1 MKSTPVPSSQ
11 KPAYL
16 AVVQMATESH
26 ISDELRVI
34 HQICQETERTKALL
48 NRSGK
53 NGYPYLRPGLK
64 GKAFIFSLLSRM
76 VAVGLLYVT
85 LIMLKYIHTISLKA

>member
-34 HQICQETERTKALL
+34 HQICQETERTKEK
-48 NRSGK
+48 RKGGFGQFS
-53 NGYPYLRPGLK
+53 NGRVAQRCVRYFWPGTTFRPTGE
-64 GKAFIFSLLSRM
+64 
-76 VAVGLLYVT
+76 
-85 LIMLKYIHTISLKA
+85 